1 MEERISRKLG
11 LLAALL
17 ALAASVTVL
26 AASEGIPYARVADM
40 LYTVMSA
47 DRETYTRLVVQR
59 LTEDEPVI
67 AASEHYNDDV
77 ALPLPSQMF
86 RFGAERAMDE
96 TDDFS
101 YALLSLT
108 PINRKNGPST
118 PLEREGLE
126 YVERNDGERFYGEED
141 LGGERYFTAVYPDY
155 AVADAC
161 VNCHNRHK
169 NSPRTDFEV
178 GDMMGGIVIRI
189 PME

>member
-1 MEERISRKLG
+1 M
-11 LLAALL
+11 AALL
-17 ALAASVTVL
+17 ALAATVTVT

-59 LTEDEPVI
+59 LTEDERVVT
-67 AASEHYNDDV
+67 ASEHYDDDV

-86 RFGAERAMDE
+86 RFGAERAMDQ

-108 PINRKNGPST
+108 PINRKNGPGT

-126 YVERNDGERFYGEED
+126 YVEENDGESFYGEED
-141 LGGERYFTAVYPDY
+141 LGGERYFTAIYPDY

-161 VNCHNRHK
+161 ANCHNSHK
-169 NSPRTDFEV
+169 DSPRTDFEV
-178 GDMMGGIVIRI
+178 GDVMGGIVIRI